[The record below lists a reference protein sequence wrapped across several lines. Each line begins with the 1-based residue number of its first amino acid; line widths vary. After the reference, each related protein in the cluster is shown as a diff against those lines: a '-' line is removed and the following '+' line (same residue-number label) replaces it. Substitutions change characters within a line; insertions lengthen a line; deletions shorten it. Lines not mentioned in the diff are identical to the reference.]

1 MTRVFTTQAS
11 LGRGETG
18 EGEQQESKS
27 GKEPSRVAEDKES
40 TREPGVRGVSCN
52 CQLWIRCRCVLKN
65 VSQQEGRVSR
75 KNQLWIWCSRVLK
88 TSYDKYV
95 QCDPAITSYENDVV
109 VSQQHV
115 HIALS
120 QDVSMIS
127 KNHRKLLRQFEIAM
141 MWVWTSD
148 TSWLARFNKEAI
160 QQVPPKN

>member
-1 MTRVFTTQAS
+1 MSHNKKDAS
-11 LGRGETG
+11 LARTSYEYD
-18 EGEQQESKS
+18 
-27 GKEPSRVAEDKES
+27 V
-40 TREPGVRGVSCN
+40 
-52 CQLWIRCRCVLKN
+52 I
-65 VSQQEGRVSR
+65 
-75 KNQLWIWCSRVLK
+75 LK

-141 MWVWTSD
+141 M
-148 TSWLARFNKEAI
+148 
-160 QQVPPKN
+160 